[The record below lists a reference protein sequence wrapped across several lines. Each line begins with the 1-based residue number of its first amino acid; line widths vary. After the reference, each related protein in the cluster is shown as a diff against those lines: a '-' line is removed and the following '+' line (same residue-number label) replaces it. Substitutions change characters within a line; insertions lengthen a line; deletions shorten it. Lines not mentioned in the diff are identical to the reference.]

1 MDISAPSFN
10 GSQKKIFEL
19 GQKRLEKFASL
30 FARVLIRD
38 DPESIHDAR
47 VASRRLQQILR
58 VLFPKPAPK
67 KCRRLVRTLRRARR
81 ALGDCRNFDVMRELI
96 QERIDAAS
104 NPVVRDAWDQLKV
117 HLQEK
122 HKRELIRA
130 RGELSQCDIV
140 DFVNRTQTLLGS
152 LASPEEIDPILTKS
166 IARALEE
173 WTEAVGGTKQS
184 QAPEQIHALRI
195 AVKRL
200 RYRIELLAELG
211 DSSAKVQVKTLRT
224 LQDQLGRWHD
234 HHVLM
239 QLAGKFLGR
248 SDFLFTH
255 PDLSRALLV
264 EMERERRRNDTAVG
278 NILKSTEK
286 IRDAWAGAE
295 SKVPQDAA
303 T

>member
-81 ALGDCRNFDVMRELI
+81 ALGECRNFDVMRELI

-173 WTEAVGGTKQS
+173 WTEAVGGAKQS
-184 QAPEQIHALRI
+184 QAPEQIHTLRI

-278 NILKSTEK
+278 NILKSAEK